1 MAENKILMIS
11 DAESIQALINFASH
25 ELLEKAHNCTD
36 PIDIEELKKQARSFK
51 LYELEREIIEVWEV
65 RQRELIEMMQLTWW
79 QRFFYSPNF

>member
-51 LYELEREIIEVWEV
+51 LYELEREIIEAWEV
-65 RQRELIEMMQLTWW
+65 RQKELIAEMN
-79 QRFFYSPNF
+79 FFWFEKLWPFKM

>member
-51 LYELEREIIEVWEV
+51 LYELEREIIEAWEV
-65 RQRELIEMMQLTWW
+65 RQKELISEMN
-79 QRFFYSPNF
+79 FFWFEKLWPFKM